1 MEVTRV
7 ETLEYEPP
15 RIEILDTVELLEKLG
30 PAVTCS
36 GFEGAVTGCN

>member
-1 MEVTRV
+1 MEKDTFEDLV
-7 ETLEYEPP
+7 YIPP
-15 RIEILDTVELLEKLG
+15 ELKIIEAADIFEKLG